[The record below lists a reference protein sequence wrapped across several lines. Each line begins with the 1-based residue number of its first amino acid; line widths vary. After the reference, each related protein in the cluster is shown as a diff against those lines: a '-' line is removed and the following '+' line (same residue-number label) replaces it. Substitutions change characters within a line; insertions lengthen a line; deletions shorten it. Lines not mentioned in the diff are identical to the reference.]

1 MRTSET
7 RMLTTHV
14 GSLPRSPRLTELL
27 LRQERGEAVDEAE
40 LARQVETAVETVVRQ
55 QLEVGIDI
63 GNDGEQPR
71 VAFHTYVARRMR
83 GFVAAGYAPSGET

>member
-27 LRQERGEAVDEAE
+27 LQQERGEVIDEAE
-40 LARQVETAVETVVRQ
+40 LAREVEAAVETIVRK
-55 QLEVGIDI
+55 QLEAGIDI

-71 VAFHTYVARRMR
+71 VAFHFIAESDIVTHGNR
-83 GFVAAGYAPSGET
+83 